1 MLMSECW
8 IENPVQRPCFFHL
21 VSTISE
27 KLESIAG
34 YLDFGSTPMSV
45 GQSGMLGYDHLEPQL
60 DEKRDPE
67 HLNPVV
73 IISDEDS
80 GT

>member
-1 MLMSECW
+1 MSNCW

-34 YLDFGSTPMSV
+34 YLDLVSSTMSA
-45 GQSGMLGYDHLEPQL
+45 GQSEILGYDHLGPQL
-60 DEKRDPE
+60 DEKRDPAQW
-67 HLNPVV
+67 
-73 IISDEDS
+73 
-80 GT
+80 